1 MGAWAPTT
9 RAPSARAAPVV
20 GEGAHDAE
28 YGRPC

>member
-20 GEGAHDAE
+20 GEGST
-28 YGRPC
+28 RC